1 MIAKLQN
8 VHLSTI
14 NTPGNILLSVS
25 DIIPIDLH
33 AHCSIVTNRNDA
45 CSGKCGETENS
56 AEIC

>member
-33 AHCSIVTNRNDA
+33 AHCSIVANRNDA